1 MPRIPTEPGPTED
14 RPADDSPATDQPA
27 GDRPAGEDPATDRP
41 AGEAPAGVLDAYFRI
56 SARGSTVANELRGGL
71 TTFMAMAYIILLNPL
86 ILSGADATGAKLDHA
101 ALTTATA
108 LAAAVTTV
116 LMGLVGN
123 VPLALAAGLS
133 VSGAVSA
140 LVVPHTTWAQAM
152 GLCVVYGLLI
162 VLLVVSGLR
171 ERIMN
176 GIPLPL
182 KHAITIGI
190 GLFVTVIGL
199 QKSGFL
205 HTGGPTPLSLGPA
218 GELTGWPVLVFC
230 VTLLAVFVLMARGVR
245 GAILIGVAGG
255 TVLAMVVNRVA
266 HVPAGAWR
274 NSVPVWPGS
283 PVSAPDFS
291 LFGRVDLF
299 GAFGGHGMGAIS
311 ASVAVFTLVL
321 AGFFDAMATIVG
333 VGTEAGLADRRGRM
347 PGLSRALFVDGAGG
361 AVGGLAGASGQTV
374 FVESATGVG
383 DGARTGLASTVTGA
397 LFALM
402 LFFSPV
408 AGIVPVEVASA
419 ALVVIGSMMMGQ
431 ARHVD
436 WSDREVAVPAFLT
449 CVLMPFTYS
458 ITAGVAAGVVS
469 YTVIKAG
476 VGRRRE
482 PGPLMWILTAVFLVY
497 FAISPVRSWLGVH

>member
-1 MPRIPTEPGPTED
+1 MTRIPTEPGTTEADRPTEGETHPSP
-14 RPADDSPATDQPA
+14 PAPGPKDA
-27 GDRPAGEDPATDRP
+27 
-41 AGEAPAGVLDAYFRI
+41 LDAYFKI
-56 SARGSTVANELRGGL
+56 SARGSTLANELRGGV

-86 ILSGADATGAKLDHA
+86 ILSGADATGVKLDHA

-108 LAAAVTTV
+108 LAAAVTTI

-140 LVVPHTTWAQAM
+140 LVVPHTTWSQAM
-152 GLCVVYGLLI
+152 GLCVIYGLLI

-171 ERIMN
+171 EKIMN

-199 QKSGFL
+199 YKAGFV
-205 HTGGPTPLSLGPA
+205 HTGGPTPLSLGPF
-218 GELTGWPVLVFC
+218 GELAGWPVLIFC
-230 VTLLAVFVLMARGVR
+230 LTLLTIFVLMARGVR
-245 GAILIGVAGG
+245 GAILIGIAGG
-255 TVLAMVVNRVA
+255 TVVAMVVNKLA
-266 HVPAGAWR
+266 PVPAKAWA

-283 PVSAPDFS
+283 PVAAPDFS
-291 LFGRVDLF
+291 LFGHVDLF
-299 GAFGGHGMGAIS
+299 GAFGGRGMGAIS

-321 AGFFDAMATIVG
+321 AGFFDAMATIIG
-333 VGTEAGLADRRGRM
+333 VGTEAGLADRQGRM
-347 PGLSRALFVDGAGG
+347 PGLSKALFIDGAGG
-361 AVGGLAGASGQTV
+361 AIGGLAGASGQTV

-402 LFFSPV
+402 LFFSPL

-419 ALVVIGSMMMGQ
+419 ALVVIGSMMMSQ
-431 ARHVD
+431 ARHID
-436 WSDREVAVPAFLT
+436 WSDREVAIPAFLT
-449 CVLMPFTYS
+449 SVLMPFTYS
-458 ITAGVAAGVVS
+458 ITAGVAAGVIS
-469 YTVIKAG
+469 YSVIKAG
-476 VGRRRE
+476 QGKWRE
-482 PGPLMWILTAVFLVY
+482 PGLLMWILTGVFILY
-497 FAISPVRSWLGVH
+497 FALSPIKSWLGVH

>member
-1 MPRIPTEPGPTED
+1 MTRIPTEPGTTEAD
-14 RPADDSPATDQPA
+14 RPTGDETHPSPPA
-27 GDRPAGEDPATDRP
+27 PGPKGA
-41 AGEAPAGVLDAYFRI
+41 LDAYFKI
-56 SARGSTVANELRGGL
+56 SARGSTLANELRGGV

-86 ILSGADATGAKLDHA
+86 ILGGADVTGVKLDHA

-108 LAAAVTTV
+108 LAAGVTTI

-140 LVVPHTTWAQAM
+140 LVVPHTTWSQAM
-152 GLCVVYGLLI
+152 GLCVIYGLLI

-171 ERIMN
+171 EKIMN

-199 QKSGFL
+199 YKAGFV
-205 HTGGPTPLSLGPA
+205 HTGGPTPLSLGPF
-218 GELTGWPVLVFC
+218 GELSGWPVLIFC
-230 VTLLAVFVLMARGVR
+230 LTLLTIFVLMARGVR
-245 GAILIGVAGG
+245 GAILIGIAGG
-255 TVLAMVVNRVA
+255 TVVAMVVDKLA
-266 HVPAGAWR
+266 HVPAKAWA

-283 PVSAPDFS
+283 PVAAPDFS
-291 LFGRVDLF
+291 LFGHVDLF
-299 GAFGGHGMGAIS
+299 GAFGGRGMGAIS

-321 AGFFDAMATIVG
+321 AGFFDAMATILG
-333 VGTEAGLADRRGRM
+333 VGTEAGLADRQGRM
-347 PGLSRALFVDGAGG
+347 PGLSKALFVDGAGG
-361 AVGGLAGASGQTV
+361 AIGGLAGASGQTV

-402 LFFSPV
+402 LFFSPL

-419 ALVVIGSMMMGQ
+419 ALVVIGSMMMSQ
-431 ARHVD
+431 ARHID
-436 WSDREVAVPAFLT
+436 WSDREVAIPAFLT
-449 CVLMPFTYS
+449 SVLMPFTYS
-458 ITAGVAAGVVS
+458 ITAGVAAGVIS
-469 YTVIKAG
+469 YSVIKAG
-476 VGRRRE
+476 QGKWRE
-482 PGPLMWILTAVFLVY
+482 PGLLMWILTGVFVLY
-497 FAISPVRSWLGVH
+497 FALSPIKSWLGVH

>member
-1 MPRIPTEPGPTED
+1 MTRIPTEPGTTEAD
-14 RPADDSPATDQPA
+14 RPTGDETHPSPPA
-27 GDRPAGEDPATDRP
+27 PGPKGA
-41 AGEAPAGVLDAYFRI
+41 LDAYFKI
-56 SARGSTVANELRGGL
+56 SARGSTLANELRGGV

-86 ILSGADATGAKLDHA
+86 ILSGADVTGVKLDHA

-108 LAAAVTTV
+108 LAAAVTTI

-140 LVVPHTTWAQAM
+140 LVVPHTTWSQAM
-152 GLCVVYGLLI
+152 GLCVIYGLLI

-171 ERIMN
+171 EKIMN

-199 QKSGFL
+199 YKAGFV
-205 HTGGPTPLSLGPA
+205 HTGGPTPLSLGPF
-218 GELTGWPVLVFC
+218 GELSGWPVLIFC
-230 VTLLAVFVLMARGVR
+230 LTLLTIFVLMARGVR
-245 GAILIGVAGG
+245 GAILIGIAGG
-255 TVLAMVVNRVA
+255 TVVAMVANKLA
-266 HVPAGAWR
+266 HVPAKAWA

-283 PVSAPDFS
+283 PVAAPDFS
-291 LFGRVDLF
+291 LFGHVDLF
-299 GAFGGHGMGAIS
+299 GAFGGRGMGAIS

-321 AGFFDAMATIVG
+321 AGFFDAMATIIG
-333 VGTEAGLADRRGRM
+333 VGTEAGLADRQGRM
-347 PGLSRALFVDGAGG
+347 PGLSKALFIDGAGG
-361 AVGGLAGASGQTV
+361 AIGGLAGASGQTV

-402 LFFSPV
+402 LFFSPL

-419 ALVVIGSMMMGQ
+419 ALVVIGSMMMSQ
-431 ARHVD
+431 ARHID
-436 WSDREVAVPAFLT
+436 WSDREVAIPAFLT
-449 CVLMPFTYS
+449 SVLMPFTYS
-458 ITAGVAAGVVS
+458 ITAGVAAGVIS
-469 YTVIKAG
+469 YSVIKAG
-476 VGRRRE
+476 QGKWRE
-482 PGPLMWILTAVFLVY
+482 PGLLMWILTGVFVLY
-497 FAISPVRSWLGVH
+497 FALSPIKSWLGVH

>member
-1 MPRIPTEPGPTED
+1 MTRIPTG
-14 RPADDSPATDQPA
+14 A
-27 GDRPAGEDPATDRP
+27 
-41 AGEAPAGVLDAYFRI
+41 LDAYFKI
-56 SARGSTVANELRGGL
+56 SARGSTLAGELRGGI

-86 ILSGADATGAKLDHA
+86 ILGGADVTGAKLDHA

-108 LAAAVTTV
+108 FAAAVTTL

-140 LVVPHTTWAQAM
+140 LVVPHTTWPQAM
-152 GLCVVYGLLI
+152 GLCVIYGLLI

-176 GIPLPL
+176 GIPMPL

-199 QKSGFL
+199 YKAGFV

-230 VTLLAVFVLMARGVR
+230 ATLLAIFVLMARGVR
-245 GAILIGVAGG
+245 GAILLGIAGG
-255 TVLAMVVNRVA
+255 TVLAVAVNKLA
-266 HVPAGAWR
+266 HVPAPEWKS
-274 NSVPVWPGS
+274 SVPVWPGS
-283 PVSAPDFS
+283 PVSAPDFG
-291 LFGRVDLF
+291 LFGHIDLF
-299 GAFGGHGMGAIS
+299 GAFGAQGMGAIS

-321 AGFFDAMATIVG
+321 AGFFDAMATIIG
-333 VGTEAGLADRRGRM
+333 VGTEAGLADERGRM
-347 PGLSRALFVDGAGG
+347 PGLSRALLVDGAGG
-361 AVGGLAGASGQTV
+361 AVGGLAGSSGQTV

-383 DGARTGLASTVTGA
+383 DGARTGLASVVTGS

-402 LFFSPV
+402 LFFSPL

-419 ALVVIGSMMMGQ
+419 ALVVIGAMMMSQ
-431 ARHVD
+431 ARHID
-436 WSDREVAVPAFLT
+436 WSDRDVAVPAFLT

-476 VGRRRE
+476 RGRWRE
-482 PGPLMWILTAVFLVY
+482 PGVLMWVLTVVFVGY
-497 FAISPVRSWLGVH
+497 FALTPVKVWLGVH